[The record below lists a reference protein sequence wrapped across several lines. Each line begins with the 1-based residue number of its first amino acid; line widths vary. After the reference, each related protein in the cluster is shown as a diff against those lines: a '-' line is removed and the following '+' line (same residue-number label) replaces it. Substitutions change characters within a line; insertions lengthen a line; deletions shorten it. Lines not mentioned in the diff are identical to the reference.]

1 MKYFIVAGEASGD
14 LHGSELVRQLYNA
27 DPEAEIACWGGGLM
41 SDAGA
46 DLRMHYRQLAFM
58 GFTEVVANLHV
69 IVRSFT
75 VIKREIASF
84 KPDVVILIDYPGFN
98 LRLAA
103 YLKKQRIRAFYYI
116 SPKVW
121 AWNKKRVYKIR
132 RLIERMYVI
141 FPFEEEFF
149 AGYDYRVHYFG
160 NPLAD
165 MVSKGMAEAPD
176 PDTFR
181 EFNGLDQR
189 PVIALL
195 AGSRVQ
201 EVKKM
206 LPEMIKV
213 RETYPDYQFVIAGV
227 RSIPAN
233 LYSKILSGSD
243 IKIVYDQIYALLRSS
258 DVALVTSGTATLETA
273 LANVPQVVCYQ
284 TSPIT
289 YLLARWVLKIRFI
302 SLVNIIMD
310 REVVSELIQG
320 RMNQRNLIK
329 EIGQLL
335 PGGRKREIMESDYRK
350 LSDMLSG
357 RGAAAAVARDI
368 VNSLNIQPDVN

>member
-1 MKYFIVAGEASGD
+1 MAGEASGD
-14 LHGSELVRQLYNA
+14 LHGSELVRQLFNA
-27 DPEAEIACWGGGLM
+27 DPEAEISCWGGNLM

-46 DLRMHYRQLAFM
+46 DLRIHYRELAFM
-58 GFTEVVANLHV
+58 GFTEVLANLHR
-69 IVRSFT
+69 IARCFT
-75 VIKREIASF
+75 LIKKQIASF

-98 LRLAA
+98 LRVAA
-103 YLKKQRIRAFYYI
+103 YLKKQKIRAFYYI

-121 AWNKKRVYKIR
+121 AWNKKRVYKIK

-149 AGYDYRVHYFG
+149 ARYDYRVHYFG

-165 MVSKGMAEAPD
+165 MVSEGMADAPD

-181 EFNGLDQR
+181 EFNGLDRR

-195 AGSRVQ
+195 AGSRIQ

-206 LPEMIKV
+206 LPEMINV
-213 RETYPDYQFVIAGV
+213 RETYPDYQFVVAGV
-227 RSIPAN
+227 RSVPAK
-233 LYSKILSGSD
+233 LYSKILSGRD
-243 IKIVYDQIYALLRSS
+243 INIVYDQIYALLRSS
-258 DVALVTSGTATLETA
+258 EVALVTSGTATLETA
-273 LANVPQVVCYQ
+273 LARVPQVVCYK
-284 TSPIT
+284 TSPLT

-310 REVVSELIQG
+310 REVVRELIQG
-320 RMNQRNLIK
+320 SLNQRNLVK
-329 EIGQLL
+329 EIGLLL
-335 PGGRKREIMESDYRK
+335 PGGWKRVVMESDYRK

-357 RGAAAAVARDI
+357 RGAAAAVAMDI
-368 VNSLNIQPDVN
+368 VNSLKILADVN

>member
-1 MKYFIVAGEASGD
+1 MAGEASGD

-27 DPEAEIACWGGGLM
+27 DPEADVACWGGDLM

-46 DLRMHYRQLAFM
+46 DLKVHYRELAFM
-58 GFTEVVANLHV
+58 GFTEVLANLHR
-69 IVRSFT
+69 IARWFT
-75 VIKREIASF
+75 QIKREIAFF

-103 YLKKQRIRAFYYI
+103 YLNKQGVRVFYYI

-141 FPFEEEFF
+141 FPFEKEFF
-149 AGYDYRVHYFG
+149 ASYNYRVHYFG

-165 MVSKGMAEAPD
+165 MVSEGMANAPD
-176 PDTFR
+176 PHSFR
-181 EFNGLDQR
+181 EFNALDRR
-189 PVIALL
+189 PIIALL
-195 AGSRVQ
+195 AGSRIQ

-213 RETYPDYQFVIAGV
+213 METYPDYQLVIAGV
-227 RSIPAN
+227 RTVPAD
-233 LYSKILSGSD
+233 LYSKILSGRD

-258 DVALVTSGTATLETA
+258 EVALVTSGTATLETA
-273 LANVPQVVCYQ
+273 LANIPQVVCYQ
-284 TSPIT
+284 TSPVT

-320 RMNQRNLIK
+320 RLNQSNLVK
-329 EIGQLL
+329 EIGLLL
-335 PGGRKREIMESDYRK
+335 PGRWKREVMKSDYRK
-350 LSDMLSG
+350 LNDMLAG
-357 RGAAAAVARDI
+357 RGAAAAVAMDI
-368 VNSLNIQPDVN
+368 VNSLKIQPYVN